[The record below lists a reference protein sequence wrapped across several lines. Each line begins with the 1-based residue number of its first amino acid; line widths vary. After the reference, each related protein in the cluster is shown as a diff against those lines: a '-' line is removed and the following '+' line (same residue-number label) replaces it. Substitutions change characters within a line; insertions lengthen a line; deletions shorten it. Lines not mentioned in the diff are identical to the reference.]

1 MRWFNLFAG
10 IFLVLYPVMVY
21 LGIQWLEPAVLGLVA
36 VGVYLVRTLL
46 KVDKHWQR
54 GALLAAGA
62 ALAALLW
69 YANSELL
76 LRLLPAGI
84 NLSLAL
90 VFAAGLIWP
99 PTLPGRM
106 AALHRGVPIAEL
118 PPPVRQYTTWVT
130 RLWVAFFV
138 LNAGVSALTAWA
150 GTRELWALYNGFFAY
165 VIVGTLLAAE
175 YGYRRLV
182 FYKKHGL

>member
-1 MRWFNLFAG
+1 MRWLNLLAG
-10 IFLVLYPVMVY
+10 ILLLLYPLMVY
-21 LGIQWLEPAVLGLVA
+21 LGIQWLEPAVLGLVV
-36 VGVYLVRTLL
+36 VGVYLFRTLF
-46 KVDKHWQR
+46 KANKHWQR
-54 GALLAAGA
+54 GALVAGGC

-69 YANSELL
+69 HTNSELL

-90 VFAAGLIWP
+90 AFAAGLIWP
-99 PTLPGRM
+99 PTLPARM
-106 AALHRGVPIAEL
+106 AALHRGMAHGEL
-118 PPPVRQYTTWVT
+118 PPPVLHYTSWVT
-130 RLWVAFFV
+130 RLWVLFFM

-150 GTRELWALYNGFFAY
+150 GSRELWALYNGFFAY
-165 VIVGTLLAAE
+165 LIVGALLAAE